1 MDSLVSPKFKS
12 RVEQFYF
19 DHMTGSHQDLVSK
32 QNSEDNEADHLKVHE
47 ARKRA
52 YSGDGR
58 KGFFT
63 FDSADIKFHAN
74 LRKTG
79 NETLKM
85 LPKLGFNF
93 AKWYKPIT
101 NQFLRI

>member
-93 AKWYKPIT
+93 AKWYNPIA

>member
-32 QNSEDNEADHLKVHE
+32 QNSENNEADHLKVDE

-52 YSGDGR
+52 YSGDER
-58 KGFFT
+58 KSFFT

-79 NETLKM
+79 NETE
-85 LPKLGFNF
+85 ND
-93 AKWYKPIT
+93 T
-101 NQFLRI
+101 QN

>member
-32 QNSEDNEADHLKVHE
+32 QNSENEAEHLKVHE

-58 KGFFT
+58 KSFFT

-79 NETLKM
+79 NETDMIPKIRFQLCKM
-85 LPKLGFNF
+85 V
-93 AKWYKPIT
+93 
-101 NQFLRI
+101 

>member
-19 DHMTGSHQDLVSK
+19 DHMTGSHQDLVTEQSK
-32 QNSEDNEADHLKVHE
+32 ENEPGNLRVHE
-47 ARKRA
+47 SRKRA

-79 NETLKM
+79 NETLK
-85 LPKLGFNF
+85 
-93 AKWYKPIT
+93 IT
-101 NQFLRI
+101 LN

>member
-19 DHMTGSHQDLVSK
+19 EHMTGSHQDLVSK
-32 QNSEDNEADHLKVHE
+32 QNSENNEADHLKVDE

-58 KGFFT
+58 KSFFT

-79 NETLKM
+79 NETE
-85 LPKLGFNF
+85 ND
-93 AKWYKPIT
+93 T
-101 NQFLRI
+101 QN

>member
-1 MDSLVSPKFKS
+1 MTSLKSPDIFTKLNMDSLVSPKFKS
-12 RVEQFYF
+12 RVEQFYYE
-19 DHMTGSHQDLVSK
+19 HMTGSHQDLVTEQSK
-32 QNSEDNEADHLKVHE
+32 ENESSTLRVHE

-79 NETLKM
+79 NETLK
-85 LPKLGFNF
+85 
-93 AKWYKPIT
+93 IT
-101 NQFLRI
+101 LN

>member
-85 LPKLGFNF
+85 IPKIRFKLC
-93 AKWYKPIT
+93 KMV
-101 NQFLRI
+101 